1 MLVIIVQ
8 PVEVN
13 KALTVTKRIVHQVKV
28 SDSEQS
34 FCAGT
39 AVKRRTFN
47 AAFLAVSKKHS
58 FSRSARNDLIKF
70 VNIVLPDPNLAS
82 SNYMFKKK

>member
-1 MLVIIVQ
+1 MIIVQ

-39 AVKRRTFN
+39 AVKRTFN